1 MGLYE
6 KHVLPR
12 VVEVTCGSG
21 ELHGRRAGLC
31 RALSGRVLEIGF
43 GSGLNVEHYPAA
55 VEEVHAVEPNDLAWR
70 LAAPRVDAGRVRVVR
85 AGLDG
90 QRLDEP
96 DGSFDHALVTF
107 SLCTI
112 ADPVAALGEV
122 RRVLRPGGRLHF
134 LEHGLAPEEGVRR
147 WQRRIEPVQRRLG
160 GGCHLTRDPGALAAA
175 AGLAV
180 EHVDRGYLPG
190 PGFSKPFAFLHEGT
204 AVRAA

>member
-1 MGLYE
+1 
-6 KHVLPR
+6 
-12 VVEVTCGSG
+12 
-21 ELHGRRAGLC
+21 
-31 RALSGRVLEIGF
+31 
-43 GSGLNVEHYPAA
+43 
-55 VEEVHAVEPNDLAWR
+55 VEPNDLAWR

-85 AGLDG
+85 SGLDG

-160 GGCHLTRDPGALAAA
+160 GGCHLTRDPGALVVA
-175 AGLAV
+175 AGLTV

-190 PGFSKPFAFLHEGT
+190 PGLSKPFAFLHEGS
-204 AVRAA
+204 AVSAA